1 MSYIAGVGAGAHLAC
16 YSSHPSDKCAQAQR
30 SRANGRNLQ
39 TTRGRNG
46 TLRQEGAGAERR
58 RARYAQA
65 LPQHS
70 ATTFLLIKLE
80 GLCGRMTMNVERQ
93 SERTIK
99 KTRNISAQGP
109 RSHTVHVPELAFSHH
124 PRVRFQIPLPVGVL
138 EMQEERQPV
147 LGNRVGVVV
156 GVEVGLV

>member
-1 MSYIAGVGAGAHLAC
+1 MEWWRCQASREMRE
-16 YSSHPSDKCAQAQR
+16 SSC
-30 SRANGRNLQ
+30 
-39 TTRGRNG
+39 
-46 TLRQEGAGAERR
+46 
-58 RARYAQA
+58 
-65 LPQHS
+65 QHS
-70 ATTFLLIKLE
+70 AYINWERVCRQPTFDND
-80 GLCGRMTMNVERQ
+80 TM
-93 SERTIK
+93 STSIRTNNK
-99 KTRNISAQGP
+99 KRRNISAQGP

>member
-1 MSYIAGVGAGAHLAC
+1 MGHLGRKEQVPKEWSEMRASSTSNTARSTVINWERVWRQPTFDEDTMSTAI
-16 YSSHPSDKCAQAQR
+16 R
-30 SRANGRNLQ
+30 TNN
-39 TTRGRNG
+39 
-46 TLRQEGAGAERR
+46 
-58 RARYAQA
+58 
-65 LPQHS
+65 
-70 ATTFLLIKLE
+70 IK
-80 GLCGRMTMNVERQ
+80 R
-93 SERTIK
+93 
-99 KTRNISAQGP
+99 RNISAQGP